1 VRKTG
6 LIVAA
11 AALALTACDPGPAV
25 GPPPATLGAPVTE
38 VAQLVADARAGI
50 AAAPSAAFTTT
61 VVLGTSTTNASGS
74 LSFDGGTSNLT
85 MVADGAEVRVIGKRT
100 FTHAPSGLPG
110 KEWVGT
116 DADRADLL
124 AQAAAAAVPVAV
136 KLPDLGRALVQ
147 IKRTGRIVSAEPT
160 RLGELPVNHYVLE
173 LDAAKAPEEFPE
185 FAEPPVDGKPAKP
198 IVAKLPAELWLDTAG
213 RPARFT
219 IDLSTGFAQLRPATG
234 ATDYRDWG
242 KPVDIQPP
250 PADQVVDLS
259 ELMKMMG
266 R

>member
-1 VRKTG
+1 M
-6 LIVAA
+6 IVAA

-50 AAAPSAAFTTT
+50 AAAPSATYTTT

-74 LSFDGGTSNLT
+74 LSFDGGTSSFT
-85 MVADGAEVRVIGKRT
+85 MLADGQEVRVLGRKT
-100 FTHAPSGLPG
+100 FTHAPSAPG
-110 KEWVGT
+110 KEWIVADPDST
-116 DADRADLL
+116 DPISHAGG
-124 AQAAAAAVPVAV
+124 AAVPVAV
-136 KLPDLGRALVQ
+136 KLPDLGRALVE
-147 IKRTGRIVSAEPT
+147 IERTGRIVSAEPT

-198 IVAKLPAELWLDTAG
+198 IVAKLPAELWLDAAG

-242 KPVDIQPP
+242 TPVDIQPP
-250 PADQVVDLS
+250 PADQVVDIG
-259 ELMKMMG
+259 ELMKQLG